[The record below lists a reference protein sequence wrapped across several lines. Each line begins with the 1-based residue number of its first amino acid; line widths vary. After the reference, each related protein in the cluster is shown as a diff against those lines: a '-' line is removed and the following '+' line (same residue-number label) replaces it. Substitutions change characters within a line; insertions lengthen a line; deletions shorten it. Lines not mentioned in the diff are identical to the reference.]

1 MRKKILA
8 VAIIAAVAG
17 VAIYNIS
24 MNQNAGSVSDLTL
37 ENLDA
42 IAQGRGNFPA
52 CQKKEGTGN
61 KMKVIPFCVGPSR
74 IDTNAVPGTLDVNYC
89 SESLVSR

>member
-24 MNQNAGSVSDLTL
+24 MNQNAGSVSDVSDLTL

-61 KMKVIPFCVGPSR
+61 KMKVIPFCVGPSC
-74 IDTNAVPGTLDVNYC
+74 IDTNAIPGTLDVNYC
-89 SESLVSR
+89 SE